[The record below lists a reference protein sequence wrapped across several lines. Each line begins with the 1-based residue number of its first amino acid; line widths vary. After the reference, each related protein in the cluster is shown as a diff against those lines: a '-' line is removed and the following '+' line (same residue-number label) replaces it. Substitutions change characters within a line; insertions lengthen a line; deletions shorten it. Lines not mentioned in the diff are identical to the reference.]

1 MKLDGVVC
9 HTNGLRTQ
17 RRGLTEEELN
27 SPCVNPAD
35 VCQQWGLCSS
45 FVRWA
50 QASARPGCP
59 QPASVPSRAGPCQGP
74 AEQPGRRN
82 PNPSFER
89 FHVAHSEWFLMCP
102 EEGMLSSWQGWG
114 NQVWPLQRDSWN
126 WFLLSK
132 STASK
137 GREWQRYKVTWSCNR
152 WSMTAE
158 LKQSFHM
165 GYLWYFLQNFTPRV
179 KWSISLNCP

>member
-59 QPASVPSRAGPCQGP
+59 QPASVPSRASPCQGP

-89 FHVAHSEWFLMCP
+89 FHVARSEWFLMCP
-102 EEGMLSSWQGWG
+102 EQGMLSSWQGWG
-114 NQVWPLQRDSWN
+114 NNMCLCRGPPEIGFSYQSPLQARAGNGSDT
-126 WFLLSK
+126 K
-132 STASK
+132 SPGAVID
-137 GREWQRYKVTWSCNR
+137 EVWQ
-152 WSMTAE
+152 
-158 LKQSFHM
+158 Q
-165 GYLWYFLQNFTPRV
+165 
-179 KWSISLNCP
+179 SLNSHFTWVTCGISYGTLLPESNGQLA